1 MSDALE
7 ELAEEYASWW
17 IDFLGEHNHIG
28 GEEATRWLL
37 ERAQLRP
44 GGMMLDAG
52 AFVGASART
61 AAGTGA
67 VAVATDLNADFL
79 AAGRKMPG
87 GEVVHWVVATT
98 QRLPFTDGA
107 FASVWC
113 LDSYIAPRELSRVA
127 GARST
132 LCLCCE
138 VPADGRGGIEA
149 FIDEWAEFGW
159 SLSAHRQ
166 MNSEATQTWRR
177 AEAELVR
184 KRPHFEERYGTRP
197 YLGQLDML
205 ANMVQAYERGAQGH
219 GLFVF
224 ARGA

>member
-1 MSDALE
+1 MPDALE

-37 ERAQLRP
+37 ERARLAP
-44 GGMMLDAG
+44 GDRMLDAG

-67 VAVATDLNADFL
+67 VAVATDMNADFL

-87 GEVVHWVVATT
+87 GEAVRWVVGTT
-98 QRLPFTDGA
+98 QKLPFTDGA
-107 FASVWC
+107 FTSVWC

-127 GARST
+127 AVRST

-138 VPADGRGGIEA
+138 VPADGRGGVEA
-149 FIDEWAEFGW
+149 FIDEWSEYGW
-159 SLSAHRQ
+159 QLSAHRQ

-205 ANMVQAYERGAQGH
+205 ANMVQGYERGAQGH

-224 ARGA
+224 TRGD